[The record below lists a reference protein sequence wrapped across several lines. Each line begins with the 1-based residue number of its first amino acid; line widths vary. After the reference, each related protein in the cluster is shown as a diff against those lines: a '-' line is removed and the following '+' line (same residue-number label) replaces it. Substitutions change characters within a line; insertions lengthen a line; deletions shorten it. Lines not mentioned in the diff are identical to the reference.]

1 MILTEKE
8 AKKFLENAIQYSKA
22 DSISLTLSGFNNY
35 NLRFA
40 LNSLSTNG
48 LADGLSLSITSNI
61 EKKSGSV
68 RLNNFEEDSIK
79 KAVEKAEHIAK
90 LSPDNKE
97 FMPPLEPQQYL
108 RGVNFSKDNE
118 NVSLKERAEL
128 VKPVI
133 DKSLS
138 SDLKSAGYFDDNVEF
153 LAILNSN
160 GLFAYNLGSLAG
172 FSCTSRTNDGTGSSR
187 VQTQNINVKSIKT
200 EDLGKKV
207 TERASLSAN
216 PKELKP
222 DKYTVILEP
231 AAAADMI
238 TYCTYFMDSRAADEG
253 RSFFSKQGGGNKI
266 GEELVN
272 RDVTIYSDPVDT
284 NAPGIPFTH
293 DGYPREKM
301 FWFEKG
307 VLKNL
312 ARSRFWAQKTGQPVV
327 PYYANLIMEGTD
339 KTLDEMI
346 ASTDNGILVTRFW
359 YIRSVDPR
367 TVLLT
372 GLTRDGVFEISN
384 GKITGAVKNFRFN
397 DSPVNVLKNVIE
409 IGKAENAVGSETGD
423 LQIFVPPL
431 KVKDFYFSSLSD
443 AI

>member
-8 AKKFLENAIQYSKA
+8 AKKFLENVIQYSKA
-22 DSISLTLSGFNNY
+22 DSVSLTLNGFNNY

-48 LADGLSLSITSNI
+48 VADGLGLSITSNI
-61 EKKSGSV
+61 GKKTGSV
-68 RLNNFEEDSIK
+68 RLDNFEGDSIK
-79 KAVEKAEHIAK
+79 KAVEKSEHIAR

-108 RGVNFSKDNE
+108 KGVNFSKDTE
-118 NVSLKERAEL
+118 SVSLKERAEL

-133 DKSLS
+133 DKSIS

-153 LAILNSN
+153 HAILNSN
-160 GLFAYNLGSLAG
+160 GLFAYNLGSLTG
-172 FSCTSRTNDGTGSSR
+172 FSCTSRTKDGTGSSR
-187 VQTQNINVKSIKT
+187 VQTQNINVRALKT
-200 EDLGKKV
+200 KYLGERV
-207 TERASLSAN
+207 TERAVLSAN

-222 DKYTVILEP
+222 GKYTVILEP
-231 AAAADMI
+231 AAAADMV

-253 RSFFSKQGGGNKI
+253 RSFFSKPGGGNKI
-266 GEELVN
+266 SEDLVN
-272 RDVTIYSDPVDT
+272 SNVTIYSDPIDEK
-284 NAPGIPFTH
+284 APGIPFTH

-327 PYYANLIMEGTD
+327 PYYANLIMEGTN

-346 ASTDNGILVTRFW
+346 ASTDKGILVTRFW

-372 GLTRDGVFEISN
+372 GLTRDGVFEITN

>member
-1 MILTEKE
+1 MILNEKE

-22 DSISLTLSGFNNY
+22 DSISLILSGFNNY

-48 LADGLSLSITSNI
+48 LADGLSLSITSNVG
-61 EKKSGSV
+61 KKSGSV
-68 RLNNFEEDSIK
+68 RLDNFEDDSIK
-79 KAVEKAEHIAK
+79 NAVEKSEQIAQ

-97 FMPPLEPQQYL
+97 FMPPLEPQTYL
-108 RGVNFSKDNE
+108 KGVNFSKDTE
-118 NVSLKERAEL
+118 NISVRSRAEL
-128 VKPVI
+128 IKPVI
-133 DKSLS
+133 DKSVS
-138 SDLKSAGYFDDNVEF
+138 SELKSAGYFEDNIEF
-153 LAILNSN
+153 NAILNSN

-172 FSCTSRTNDGTGSSR
+172 FSCTSRTQDGTGSSR
-187 VQTQNINVKSIKT
+187 VQNQNINVNKIRT
-200 EDLGKKV
+200 VNLGKRV
-207 TERASLSAN
+207 TERAVLSAS
-216 PKELKP
+216 PREIKP
-222 DKYTVILEP
+222 GKYTVILEP

-238 TYCTYFMDSRAADEG
+238 AYCTYFMDSRAADEG
-253 RSFFSKQGGGNKI
+253 RSFFAKKGGGNKI

-272 RDVTIYSDPVDT
+272 SKVTIYSDPVDIK
-284 NAPGIPFTH
+284 APGVPFTY
-293 DGYPREKM
+293 DGYPRKKT
-301 FWFEKG
+301 FWFENG

-312 ARSRFWAQKTGQPVV
+312 ARSRFWAQKTGKPVV
-327 PYYANLIMEGTD
+327 PYYANLIMEGTN
-339 KTLDEMI
+339 KTLEEMI
-346 ASTDNGILVTRFW
+346 ASTDKAILVTRFW

-372 GLTRDGVFEISN
+372 GLTRDGVYEISN

-423 LQIFVPPL
+423 LQMFVPPL